1 MKLKIFKK
9 DYLVDSEEGADL
21 VAILSIASKFATE
34 ENRFFYPYFEACEN
48 DKSLN
53 SSYGDKFVLGL
64 FEVFNKLLE
73 KGGYRFEFEPYLV
86 MRTKRD
92 MALYLSH
99 VHDWHEQ
106 ILIEVKKDNEK
117 IGQRFLFDSN
127 ANMDFNSIKLFDNVS
142 NKVLDIAN
150 DLLDSPPLG
159 PAAKDDTGSLGPFL
173 SDETVIVP
181 IINEVTDL
189 LIRKLAAIYNTT
201 YVDSDKEEEMKAVF
215 VDHEAEED

>member
-9 DYLVDSEEGADL
+9 DYLVDSEDGADL
-21 VAILSIASKFATE
+21 VAILSDASKFATKE
-34 ENRFFYPYFEACEN
+34 HRFFYPYFEACEN

-127 ANMDFNSIKLFDNVS
+127 TNMDFKSIKLFDKVFNE
-142 NKVLDIAN
+142 VLDIAN
-150 DLLDSPPLG
+150 DLLDSPSLDS
-159 PAAKDDTGSLGPFL
+159 AAKDDTGSLGPYL
-173 SDETVIVP
+173 SDETVINP
-181 IINEVTDL
+181 IVYEVTDL

>member
-9 DYLVDSEEGADL
+9 NELVETLDAADL
-21 VAILSIASKFATE
+21 VAILSTASNDALESAPFSYA
-34 ENRFFYPYFEACEN
+34 YFSACQKDE
-48 DKSLN
+48 SLS
-53 SSYGDKFVLGL
+53 SSYGDKFVVGL
-64 FEVFNKLLE
+64 FKIFNKLLE

-106 ILIEVKKDNEK
+106 ILIEVKKDKEK

-127 ANMDFNSIKLFDNVS
+127 ANMDINSIKLFD
-142 NKVLDIAN
+142 KVFNEVFDIAN
-150 DLLDSPPLG
+150 DLLDNPPLG
-159 PAAKDDTGSLGPFL
+159 PAAKDDTESLGLFI
-173 SDETVIVP
+173 SNETVIVP
-181 IINEVTDL
+181 IVAEVTDL

-215 VDHEAEED
+215 SDCESEED